1 MKKFFSFLT
10 GVDSEAT
17 HIIEQSSEVPPLGT
31 PTRTPRAIHH
41 DDCRGEEH
49 REEGRREGH
58 ALAPGEQ
65 GERLLRPPS
74 SNFTLRARQAAR
86 DYYYYPRT
94 NIHVSMWADEAFPP
108 PRLVTMPVVFIPL
121 SLVAR
126 SSRRRPRTRRA
137 RGGFLAHWRGSGAWS
152 PRVPRLE
159 RRGRRT
165 RPPTGSLASASGR
178 LARPITPPSPFPFR
192 RWATLLRRGALLR

>member
-1 MKKFFSFLT
+1 M
-10 GVDSEAT
+10 DSEAT

-108 PRLVTMPVVFIPL
+108 L
-121 SLVAR
+121 
-126 SSRRRPRTRRA
+126 
-137 RGGFLAHWRGSGAWS
+137 GS
-152 PRVPRLE
+152 
-159 RRGRRT
+159 
-165 RPPTGSLASASGR
+165 
-178 LARPITPPSPFPFR
+178 
-192 RWATLLRRGALLR
+192 